1 MMNQRLTYRAE
12 LLACNLAIQTLG
24 YARPI
29 RSAIQKGA
37 RILQTREVPIWLS
50 TLAASS
56 ICGLLAGFTL
66 YVLIAIAR

>member
-1 MMNQRLTYRAE
+1 MMNQRLSYRAE
-12 LLACNLAIQTLG
+12 LMVCNLAIQTLS

-37 RILQTREVPIWLS
+37 RLVQTRQLPIWLS

-56 ICGLLAGFTL
+56 ICGLVTGFGL
-66 YVLIAIAR
+66 YCLIAISR